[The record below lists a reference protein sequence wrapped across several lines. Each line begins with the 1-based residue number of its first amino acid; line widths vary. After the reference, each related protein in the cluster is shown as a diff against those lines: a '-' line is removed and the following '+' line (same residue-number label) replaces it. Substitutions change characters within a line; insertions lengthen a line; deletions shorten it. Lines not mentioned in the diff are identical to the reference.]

1 MKLFFSIALALVC
14 AGLTIALIKTKQ
26 DDNAR
31 HEMDVST
38 ITDYS
43 KQLDGARSKIVAHQ
57 DTILTL
63 SNSLAECEA
72 ASLALSNRVAEA
84 QAAIVLDTEQITNL
98 NRRVAEMA
106 LEQQAASRRIL
117 DLTNQV
123 AGLTTKVALTE
134 TNLAQANKE
143 YALLENRLRRDVAER
158 IVVERKF
165 NNLPELQA
173 QIKKLADNPAQQI
186 SAEGIYAGL
195 GIEVRADGTFRV
207 ISMD

>member
-14 AGLTIALIKTKQ
+14 TGLAIALIKTNQ

-43 KQLDGARSKIVAHQ
+43 NQLDGARSKIVAHQ

-63 SNSLAECEA
+63 SNSLVECQA
-72 ASLALSNRVAEA
+72 ASSGLSNRVAET
-84 QAAIVLDTEQITNL
+84 QATLVLDAEQITNL
-98 NRRVAEMA
+98 NRRIAEMA
-106 LEQQAASRRIL
+106 LEQQASSRRIL

-173 QIKKLADNPAQQI
+173 QIKKLADNSAQQI

-207 ISMD
+207 ISLD